1 MVGTMFGLLII
12 FSRMA
17 ATSANLTLKP
27 NPTLKPNQTS
37 KTNLTS
43 KPHFF
48 QCVVLP
54 LLLSL
59 ISLAAI
65 HIYFVAIS
73 VCFNQQECNEVHS
86 VLAFLPVSGFTYL
99 NITYPCLY
107 KPNLN

>member
-17 ATSANLTLKP
+17 ATSANPTLKSNPTSKANLTLK
-27 NPTLKPNQTS
+27 TNQTS

-86 VLAFLPVSGFTYL
+86 VLSFLPVSKFT
-99 NITYPCLY
+99 
-107 KPNLN
+107 